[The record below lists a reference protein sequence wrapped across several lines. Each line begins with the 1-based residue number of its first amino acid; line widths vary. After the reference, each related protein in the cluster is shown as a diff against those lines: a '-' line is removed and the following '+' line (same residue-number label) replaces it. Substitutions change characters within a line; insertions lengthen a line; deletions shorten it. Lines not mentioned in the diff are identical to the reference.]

1 MILVQRS
8 ESVRILKVRTKFN
21 KLMVLPTA
29 YLPPLS
35 YMQALMREPA
45 TIEQMET
52 FEKQTFRNRC
62 TICKPSAIS
71 NQPSER
77 IILTVP
83 VKKVEH
89 KQLTRDIEIS
99 YQSRWQHQHWIT
111 LVSAYQHTP
120 YFLYFA
126 DYLRPFYEKEYKWL
140 LDLNDEMNETIASL
154 LRREKPQIVESGKW
168 KVERT
173 SDWSGE
179 IWTDKHPWQTELSVL
194 DTLFED

>member
-1 MILVQRS
+1 MS
-8 ESVRILKVRTKFN
+8 
-21 KLMVLPTA
+21 
-29 YLPPLS
+29 
-35 YMQALMREPA
+35 EPA

-62 TICKPSAIS
+62 TIAKPSAIS
-71 NQPSER
+71 NQLSDR

-99 YQSRWQHQHWIT
+99 YQTRWQHQHWIT

-140 LDLNDEMNETIASL
+140 LDLNDELNATLVSL
-154 LRREKPQIVESGKW
+154 LRRERPAMPVRSEIAALREVR
-168 KVERT
+168 RT
-173 SDWSGE
+173 QDWSGQ
-179 IWTDKHPWQTELSVL
+179 IWTDRHPWQTELSVL
-194 DTLFED
+194 DTLFDE